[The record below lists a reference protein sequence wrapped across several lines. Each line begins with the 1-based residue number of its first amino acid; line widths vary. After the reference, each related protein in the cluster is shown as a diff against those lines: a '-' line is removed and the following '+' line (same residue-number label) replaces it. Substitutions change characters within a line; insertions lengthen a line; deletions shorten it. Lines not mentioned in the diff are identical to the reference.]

1 MKFKELREKYRSKF
15 PSSLVAAAVK
25 IAIDMGGNMTGAYK
39 KIEKMKKGLADDPM
53 VADAL
58 KQANESVNEGTMA
71 IGIKSRDRKEV
82 EKAKQQLSKM
92 LKKDGNKKVG
102 SKEGQKFDEVL
113 DTYILSDDELA
124 DEFANPKNK
133 NMKIMDLLNKHA
145 KRLNI
150 KFKSVNE
157 GLKKSGKG
165 TVDVDYIGDSSLT
178 KKLEKKFKVKIKQT
192 GRTTADISGDYKNII
207 KLLKSDAY
215 LMDEDEIEDT
225 FSELGENVI
234 KENVK
239 AVMKKHKKHIDKW
252 KRSNKPMPIQVED
265 ELMQAAMKAGEIK
278 TDDPEEFDNWLDRNL

>member
-15 PSSLVAAAVK
+15 KPAEITKAVD
-25 IAIDMGGNMTGAYK
+25 IALSMGGNMTGAYK
-39 KIEKMKKGLADDPM
+39 RIEAFKKGLANDPM
-53 VADAL
+53 VKQAL
-58 KQANESVNEGTMA
+58 RLANESVNEGTMA
-71 IGIKSRDRKEV
+71 IGIKDRDPKERA
-82 EKAKQQLSKM
+82 KAQAQLKVM
-92 LKKDGNKKVG
+92 LKKIGNKKVG
-102 SKEGQKFDEVL
+102 SKEGQDFDEVL
-113 DTYILSDDELA
+113 DMHILSDDELA

-133 NMKIMDLLNKHA
+133 NMKVKDLLKKHA
-145 KRLNI
+145 KRLNV
-150 KFKSVNE
+150 KFESVNE

-239 AVMKKHKKHIDKW
+239 AVMRKHKKHIDKW

-278 TDDPEEFDNWLDRNL
+278 TDDPEEFDNWLDSNL